1 MPGEGVAVRAPSRA
15 PAGGVRPRG
24 APCAECLRPCARPC
38 GAVERWPGRSWPG
51 LAASEPATRPPGGT
65 GSRGPRRAVPA
76 RPAATR
82 AHAHAAAGLGRLGGR
97 AGGGPRA
104 GRAGAEGAP
113 LSGAGR
119 LPAAAAGDRT
129 QLATSGWAA
138 AAGRRGGGTERAGT
152 PHSRTD
158 LEGIAG
164 LGLLCLGCVFFL
176 RVGGGGDL
184 AHRHLRGFPLALAGV
199 SGATQVGQ
207 GRGETP
213 GAPLRSP
220 GGPAARRGG
229 AGMCK
234 CCALAFPPPPPAS
247 RQLAWVPRRPAATV
261 NRAWMLF
268 T

>member
-1 MPGEGVAVRAPSRA
+1 MAVTLKAYPLVQGGYEFHKAELLLYVVAKLTPVPPPHFPSPPHYQMYQEGGPETPGGAGGCGGGVPGAGVAVRAPSRA

-24 APCAECLRPCARPC
+24 VPCAECLRPCARPC

-51 LAASEPATRPPGGT
+51 LAAPEPATRPPGGT

-97 AGGGPRA
+97 AGGGPRS

-138 AAGRRGGGTERAGT
+138 AGRRGGGTERAGT

-158 LEGIAG
+158 LEGVGIEA
-164 LGLLCLGCVFFL
+164 LRMVDSAEKRSVIVFPEQPKAL
-176 RVGGGGDL
+176 EVERCRG
-184 AHRHLRGFPLALAGV
+184 HRGTH
-199 SGATQVGQ
+199 
-207 GRGETP
+207 
-213 GAPLRSP
+213 
-220 GGPAARRGG
+220 
-229 AGMCK
+229 
-234 CCALAFPPPPPAS
+234 PP
-247 RQLAWVPRRPAATV
+247 QH
-261 NRAWMLF
+261 
-268 T
+268 